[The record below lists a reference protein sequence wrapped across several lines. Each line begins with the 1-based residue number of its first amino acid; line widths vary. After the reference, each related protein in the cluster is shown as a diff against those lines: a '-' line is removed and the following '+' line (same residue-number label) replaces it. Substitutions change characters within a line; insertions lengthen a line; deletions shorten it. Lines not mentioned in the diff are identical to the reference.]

1 MKLYKNAAFYD
12 EYALLSYDDSMYLQD
27 TVISSIHL

>member
-12 EYALLSYDDSMYLQD
+12 EYAFLSYDDGMYLQD
-27 TVISSIHL
+27 TGTSS